1 MGHRCL
7 SSVYWSRCANR
18 RPGAGPCIGA
28 RSVYLC
34 YIYWRSPKSDAHRSF
49 SSAPGHS
56 RHVWTNCH
64 CDRGI
69 HRDLDP
75 PLEVSVE
82 FLERLSYREPTFR
95 RSGEYELEEEVA
107 MFEPKNTSSL
117 SLEEKIQ
124 LLMDERDIR
133 NVIDRLSRAAS
144 RADLELYKTCFHDD
158 AVIRNGPTFDG
169 KVSDFFEK
177 FADTDPKVGEAPPPY
192 MTNTSIDFDGNL

>member
-1 MGHRCL
+1 
-7 SSVYWSRCANR
+7 
-18 RPGAGPCIGA
+18 
-28 RSVYLC
+28 
-34 YIYWRSPKSDAHRSF
+34 
-49 SSAPGHS
+49 
-56 RHVWTNCH
+56 
-64 CDRGI
+64 
-69 HRDLDP
+69 
-75 PLEVSVE
+75 
-82 FLERLSYREPTFR
+82 
-95 RSGEYELEEEVA
+95 

-177 FADTDPKVGEAPPPY
+177 FADTAWQVGEVAQYY
-192 MTNTSIDFDGNL
+192 MTNVLIDLDGDSAHAETQAFSPKTLHQRADNGDRVILMAGFRYLHRFARRNGEWRISVAWFVTDWSFFHNVSAGTKISCSIVEPADQTLAPFPSLRNKDDLSYRFSNL